1 MRKSSENNEREKSA
15 SKRKKDQFS
24 VTIVGIVIYSI
35 ALIAIVAGTYIGVKT
50 FLKSRQTIIDAAVA
64 EAEKEIEDA
73 AATETP
79 TDVIKE
85 ESVSEEPSEEVQEE
99 VTEEEAPENL
109 LDVTGLYNQ
118 ETRVIDYSQTIS
130 EPGERNPKLAWEDKV
145 FSKIENIRAPQNA
158 EVNNYIFSRKYAY
171 TEQEKKLE
179 FLIYTNPETDKA
191 EKITTR
197 EYCGEDIEVTNYY
210 YNNGRI
216 NYISQYRQDVDIP
229 INASTADVQSRY
241 YYSADTLVK
250 FLFCEGETATE
261 YNVKEVDNFSEGTI
275 EQYNYIEASML
286 NKAYINY
293 NVIRLLDES
302 VKLEGYVCDEFNT
315 GLNEV
320 SVMILNENDEQM
332 AQTYTTQDGYYSI
345 ELPVNNSAT
354 YKLVAQKNTLD
365 TVYVYNLHARQG
377 SSVCDV
383 EPIYMAYT
391 ENGAIYNMQIFVR
404 DAANAVNGLS
414 EATIRLR
421 NGFNNYDG
429 EVIATGTLDATGA
442 IVCPMRAGCYT
453 AEVQKGGYETSYFS
467 IVTKLD
473 HQAVLGYGV
482 ADVGENQVV
491 TILSWDTTPLDLD
504 LRVIS
509 SNQARCDRSGI
520 DSVGST
526 MAEMIRTTELGSDTF
541 ECFVSDFTNCTG
553 GDHMSYGMSGSNAY
567 VAVYSADGLQAQFH
581 VPIAHA
587 GVVWKPFEIRNA
599 RILDVNEYYYSVD
612 PESIWMQKR

>member
-1 MRKSSENNEREKSA
+1 MRRSSENNEKERSV
-15 SKRKKDQFS
+15 SKRRKDQFS

-50 FLKSRQTIIDAAVA
+50 FLGNRQAVIDEAVA
-64 EAEKEIEDA
+64 KAEEELEAGAAAGSEAVIEDEP
-73 AATETP
+73 TGENTSEETP
-79 TDVIKE
+79 DE
-85 ESVSEEPSEEVQEE
+85 EIVEED
-99 VTEEEAPENL
+99 APENL
-109 LDVTGLYNQ
+109 LDVTGLYNS
-118 ETRVIDYSQTIS
+118 ETGVIDYSQTIC
-130 EPGERNPKLAWEDKV
+130 EPGERNKKLAWEDKV
-145 FSKIENIRAPQNA
+145 FSKIENVQAPQSA
-158 EVNNYIFSRKYAY
+158 AVNNYIFSRKYAY
-171 TEQEKKLE
+171 NDQDKKME
-179 FLIYTNPETDKA
+179 FLIYTNPDTEKA

-197 EYCGEDIEVTNYY
+197 EYCGDDIEVINFY

-229 INASTADVQSRY
+229 VNPSTTDVQSRY
-241 YYSADTLVK
+241 YFSADTLVK
-250 FLFCEGETATE
+250 YLFCEGDIATE
-261 YNVKEVDNFSEGTI
+261 YNVKEFDNFSEGTI
-275 EQYNYIEASML
+275 EQFNYMEASML

-293 NVIRLLDES
+293 NVIRLLEES
-302 VKLEGYVCDEFNT
+302 VKFEGYVCDEFNT

-320 SVMILNENDEQM
+320 NIQILNENDEQM
-332 AQTYTTQDGYYSI
+332 AQTYSTEDGYYCI

-354 YKLVAQKNTLD
+354 YKLVAEKSTLD

-404 DAANAVNGLS
+404 DAANAVNGLAD
-414 EATIRLR
+414 ATIRLR
-421 NGFNNYDG
+421 CGLNNYDG
-429 EVIATGTLDATGA
+429 EVIAAGVLDATGA

-467 IVTKLD
+467 IITKMD

-491 TILSWDTTPLDLD
+491 TILSWDSTPLDLD
-504 LRVIS
+504 LRMIS
-509 SNQARCDRSGI
+509 SNRARCDRSGI

-526 MAEMIRTTELGSDTF
+526 MAEMIRTTELGNDVF
-541 ECFVSDFTNCTG
+541 ECFVSDFSDCTG
-553 GDHMSYGMSGSNAY
+553 GDPMSYNMSGSNAY

-581 VPIAHA
+581 VPVAHA

-599 RILDVNEYYYSVD
+599 RILDVNDYYYAVN